1 MMDDKQTLPLENGK
15 DLEVAWYNTSWF
27 AQTTALPGAFGLS
40 EGGSRKLLGKLGIQS
55 VKLDELKQR

>member
-1 MMDDKQTLPLENGK
+1 MMGDKQTIPLGNEMELG
-15 DLEVAWYNTSWF
+15 VVWHNTSWF

-40 EGGSRKLLGKLGIQS
+40 EGGCRKLLGKLGIQS